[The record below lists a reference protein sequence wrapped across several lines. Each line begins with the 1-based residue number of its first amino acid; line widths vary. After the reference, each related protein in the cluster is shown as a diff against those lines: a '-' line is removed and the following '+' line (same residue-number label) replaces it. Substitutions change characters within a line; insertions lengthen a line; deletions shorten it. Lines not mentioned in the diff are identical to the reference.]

1 MEANSTN
8 ESDSVWITC
17 DHGAVCV
24 QGKDDSL
31 PKVFEGPPCYFPSCI
46 EAAREWWQNNSPV
59 TAFPGAPHH
68 IKHKTSGTQLF
79 DPSLFKMNLLQLESV
94 QQLCSE
100 LGIELD
106 DIAHIHASPPCQTFA
121 APDPTNSTKC
131 PPCHFRDPKDPLRGP
146 RQSPPGCPYRLKAI
160 LHDGLVKKILEL
172 LDEALV
178 AGGMFHFTMENPRA
192 ALRRRDYMQ
201 IDTWPET
208 LKAVLRT
215 VDYCAFGYPYRK
227 ATDIWTSL
235 LNWTPTGQTGS
246 GRCERKCASGSW
258 YMDEHGNVTYRHHL
272 NLAQDPKDGLRGK
285 GAKKFLNS
293 LPSELTEEFLSL
305 SLASW
310 REEHT
315 DDRQPVLLDLCS
327 GYGSLREVA
336 EKLGYKYVGVD
347 VRHLS

>member
-1 MEANSTN
+1 M
-8 ESDSVWITC
+8 
-17 DHGAVCV
+17 
-24 QGKDDSL
+24 
-31 PKVFEGPPCYFPSCI
+31 
-46 EAAREWWQNNSPV
+46 
-59 TAFPGAPHH
+59 
-68 IKHKTSGTQLF
+68 
-79 DPSLFKMNLLQLESV
+79 
-94 QQLCSE
+94 QQLCSK
-100 LGIELD
+100 LGIDLE

-258 YMDEHGNVTYRHHL
+258 YMDERGNVTYRHHL